1 MSIVD
6 EEKGTSAM
14 QIGEFS
20 NKLLLE
26 NNSSYYLI
34 FSNGAYKVEKSERNM
49 NCPVEQNAPSDLWKK
64 KIEVET
70 RKLNCCGLNDLLAFV
85 ACDSNR
91 INGTLIVPCLLL
103 TLVKDGLSFSFYLN
117 KGCLNANFKQNR
129 GLVIFLRESQFN
141 LIQIDNKK
149 CFASTGGSIVFSTP
163 KWYAIQQFIEDINNF
178 IIVRLF
184 NSHEAVLNY
193 KKMGR

>member
-85 ACDSNR
+85 
-91 INGTLIVPCLLL
+91 
-103 TLVKDGLSFSFYLN
+103 
-117 KGCLNANFKQNR
+117 
-129 GLVIFLRESQFN
+129 
-141 LIQIDNKK
+141 
-149 CFASTGGSIVFSTP
+149 
-163 KWYAIQQFIEDINNF
+163 
-178 IIVRLF
+178 
-184 NSHEAVLNY
+184 
-193 KKMGR
+193 